1 MNRVHWSVLAILFLV
16 GGQLP
21 PALGD
26 DAVTE
31 LIQWRVEQITLGQDN
46 LVRGVPIVSGELL
59 ADIYARRQFAPLWT
73 NDQWIDDLQSV
84 LASATEHGLNPRDYL
99 IEDVANVIQEY
110 ERDQSIEDIADLE
123 ILLTEALIRF
133 GYHQIFGK
141 VDPATL
147 DADWN
152 VGRALKPGADPA
164 TTVPE
169 IIESGRIKVAL
180 TDLIERGPIYRAIQA
195 ALAEYRDIAVRGGW
209 PQVDA
214 GPTLQPGDS
223 GPRVVQLRGRLAATG
238 DFRDG
243 ELSSEV
249 FDLGLESAVRNFQER
264 HGLTADGIVGPASI
278 AALNVPVEMRVN
290 QLRLSLERL
299 RWIDRDFPE
308 KIVIVNIAGF
318 ETYLIHNRQIV
329 WRSRV
334 MVGKTYRKTPV
345 FMGKMSYVQVNPTWT
360 VPPTI
365 LRNDILPKVKRDPS
379 YLRERNISVINRDGE
394 IVDPDS
400 VDWNSYGN
408 SVPFTLRQEPGP
420 TNALGRVKFIFPN
433 PHFVFLHDTP
443 SRQLFD
449 RPDRTFSSGCI
460 RVENPFELA
469 ELMIDDPG
477 RWNQASFDRQLESGK
492 IKTIYTKD
500 KMPVLI
506 MYWTAEAGLDGRIRF
521 FKDVYERDERLLKAL
536 DGPVGFNVPGLPNR

>member
-1 MNRVHWSVLAILFLV
+1 MKSHVRVVVIGGGVVGCSVLYHLAKL
-16 GGQLP
+16 GCSD
-21 PALGD
+21 AL
-26 DAVTE
+26 
-31 LIQWRVEQITLGQDN
+31 
-46 LVRGVPIVSGELL
+46 
-59 ADIYARRQFAPLWT
+59 
-73 NDQWIDDLQSV
+73 
-84 LASATEHGLNPRDYL
+84 
-99 IEDVANVIQEY
+99 
-110 ERDQSIEDIADLE
+110 
-123 ILLTEALIRF
+123 
-133 GYHQIFGK
+133 
-141 VDPATL
+141 
-147 DADWN
+147 
-152 VGRALKPGADPA
+152 
-164 TTVPE
+164 
-169 IIESGRIKVAL
+169 
-180 TDLIERGPIYRAIQA
+180 LIERSELTSGSTWHAAAGNHALHDVTNIAKLQKYTINLYKELEAETGQSCGIHQVGGIY
-195 ALAEYRDIAVRGGW
+195 LA
-209 PQVDA
+209 
-214 GPTLQPGDS
+214 
-223 GPRVVQLRGRLAATG
+223 
-238 DFRDG
+238 
-243 ELSSEV
+243 SSE
-249 FDLGLESAVRNFQER
+249 E
-264 HGLTADGIVGPASI
+264 
-278 AALNVPVEMRVN
+278 RVN

-536 DGPVGFNVPGLPNR
+536 DGPVGFDLPVLPNR